1 MLAKAGIKTIRFD
14 KDSIVALI
22 GRFIVSP
29 VLMFLVLKLMVPSM
43 VNAEYQTFMIQSA
56 TPALAVLPILA
67 NQGDGDVEFATN
79 IVTLSTVLF
88 VIVIPILQTII
99 G

>member
-1 MLAKAGIKTIRFD
+1 
-14 KDSIVALI
+14 
-22 GRFIVSP
+22 
-29 VLMFLVLKLMVPSM
+29 
-43 VNAEYQTFMIQSA
+43 MIQSA